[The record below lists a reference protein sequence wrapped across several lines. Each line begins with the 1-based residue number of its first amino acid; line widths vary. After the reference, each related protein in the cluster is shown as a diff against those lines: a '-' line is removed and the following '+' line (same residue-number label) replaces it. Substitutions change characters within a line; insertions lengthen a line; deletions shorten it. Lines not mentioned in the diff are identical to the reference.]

1 MITPL
6 TELHG
11 KPGREPLNAL
21 KALRRDGRRLRSGGV
36 RNGAE
41 SGPTTA
47 KSSETD
53 NVGSLPSSTNFLP
66 NCVVASRATVSEETS
81 EPIVAGIIVARKWR
95 RNSLK
100 RLNPR
105 PEMV

>member
-1 MITPL
+1 M
-6 TELHG
+6 G
-11 KPGREPLNAL
+11 ADCGRAAFGMGP
-21 KALRRDGRRLRSGGV
+21 KAGRRQRKA
-36 RNGAE
+36 RK
-41 SGPTTA
+41 PI
-47 KSSETD
+47 

-105 PEMV
+105 PEMATLYQVPKRATRSEERRVGKE